1 MFEEILV
8 TFHAYFKKIVWTDWW
23 PIFSTFF
30 SQRVYVLSF
39 KSSPFATR
47 LLWLNLENCNL
58 KNNTDRISS
67 KNSMGQLFILSPLK
81 GSIIQ
86 GKVIIRGR
94 RIFQILLPVL
104 TGSLAP
110 NILFYYPFNL
120 KKKKKKK
127 KKRIVTCLFSAS
139 GVESSL
145 IGFSWSD
152 CNSASSFRNR
162 RWREGKEKGGLFE
175 GGN

>member
-8 TFHAYFKKIVWTDWW
+8 TFHAYFKKYFGQICGRFLALF
-23 PIFSTFF
+23 PSACIL
-30 SQRVYVLSF
+30 LSF

-47 LLWLNLENCNL
+47 LLWLNLENCNF

-67 KNSMGQLFILSPLK
+67 KNSRGQLFILSPLK

-86 GKVIIRGR
+86 GKAIIRGR

-110 NILFYYPFNL
+110 NILFYYPFN
-120 KKKKKKK
+120 
-127 KKRIVTCLFSAS
+127 
-139 GVESSL
+139 
-145 IGFSWSD
+145 
-152 CNSASSFRNR
+152 
-162 RWREGKEKGGLFE
+162 
-175 GGN
+175 